1 MLHNDLLKLRRL
13 LEDILKVLLRTM
25 NLYENR
31 LIPSEVQQVNP
42 EISQPMQVELLG
54 TQEVL
59 KLLNIS
65 ESTYY
70 RLVKN
75 GSLIPTKIGSRHY
88 YRKNDLDTIF
98 ELFRRKKMSTK
109 KRVHLHSFFLFLDFF
124 QTGHFFVF

>member
-25 NLYENR
+25 SLYENR
-31 LIPSEVQQVNP
+31 LISSEVQQVNP

-88 YRKNDLDTIF
+88 YRKNDLDAIF
-98 ELFRRKKMSTK
+98 ELFRRKK
-109 KRVHLHSFFLFLDFF
+109 
-124 QTGHFFVF
+124 